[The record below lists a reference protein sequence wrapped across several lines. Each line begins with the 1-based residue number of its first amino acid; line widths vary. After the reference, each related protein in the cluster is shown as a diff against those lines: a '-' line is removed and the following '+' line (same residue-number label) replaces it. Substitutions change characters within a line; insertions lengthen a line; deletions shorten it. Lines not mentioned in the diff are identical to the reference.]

1 MFNCE
6 RHILFV
12 PVRLWKFFFSYSR
25 STNLLDDKLSPTLDH
40 DVDLN
45 LVDAVEVDVCLQVL
59 LADKLAAT
67 SDCSCLRLWILPK
80 GDLFAT
86 LDMEVSVLRIVM
98 IRAKTNIWKC
108 WKWQQD
114 KNNSSCPRGPVSH
127 TWKLTLRWVFWEDLK
142 RTKMLRLTMV
152 ERHKW

>member
-1 MFNCE
+1 MYMYVFNCV

-98 IRAKTNIWKC
+98 IRTKTNI
-108 WKWQQD
+108 
-114 KNNSSCPRGPVSH
+114 
-127 TWKLTLRWVFWEDLK
+127 
-142 RTKMLRLTMV
+142 
-152 ERHKW
+152 